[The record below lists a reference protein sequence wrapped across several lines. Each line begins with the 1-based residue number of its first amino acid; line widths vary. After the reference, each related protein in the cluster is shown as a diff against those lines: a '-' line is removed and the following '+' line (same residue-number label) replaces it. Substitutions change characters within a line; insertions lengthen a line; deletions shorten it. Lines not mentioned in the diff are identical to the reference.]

1 MCIVL
6 CMLCIVWMFNVYCVV
21 YCIIV
26 LCIIL
31 CMLCI
36 AVYCMDV

>member
-1 MCIVL
+1 MCIIL

-21 YCIIV
+21 YYI
-26 LCIIL
+26 
-31 CMLCI
+31 MY